1 MKINSDYTEAYTT
14 REDGYGYELDI
25 VIEFDY
31 QPFEDADRQYPG
43 CLESAD
49 INEVYE
55 IDSAGEKW
63 DIRGELAAGQMA
75 EWATEI
81 LEAIHKAGNEQ

>member
-1 MKINSDYTEAYTT
+1 MNIAYTT
-14 REDGYGYELDI
+14 WEDSYGYELDV

-31 QPFEDADRQYPG
+31 QPQESADRQYPG
-43 CLESAD
+43 CFESAD

-63 DIRGELAAGQMA
+63 EILSGLDDGQLSA
-75 EWATEI
+75 WTEEI
-81 LEAIHKAGNEQ
+81 LEAIHKAGNEH